1 MSAHLSRRTFLNAG
15 LAAAAVSALTIHGS
29 RSVSAAPVVA
39 ETNLTPSGTIRNL
52 PDSFYDRP
60 GLEGMPRIDYASMP
74 VINVRDHGA
83 LGDGTTS
90 AVAAFNSALAAVRAR
105 GGGVVYI
112 PAGRYLFPPPPLPS
126 NNWWFQQDIRD
137 VHFVGEGESSVLLFH
152 RPAMTGNA
160 SEAPPYLSGQA
171 WQFQTAVNVSLR
183 DLAFQWAPL
192 NMMRHNSTA
201 TALIIR
207 APRSVQLLR
216 LTVDHCQPG
225 LLLPNARD
233 CWMVG
238 NTLRNSGSDAYNFGG
253 ASNCVAAYNWA
264 EYIGD
269 DGIANWH
276 NSATYPDSTVISNV
290 RVEHNTLISMC
301 YGRGITLGGSKQTVA
316 HNWIENV
323 VGCTLFGDITT
334 TNPATLMDAVID
346 DNVLVRGNLE
356 MRADNRILSPG
367 GGWHGTIAL
376 IDKVQSLAIT
386 NNSIRGSE
394 NNDITIGIDN
404 WLPVQAN
411 SVTVSG
417 NELLGGGAGGLRV
430 SPGTTIDGFTVDRN
444 RIVSPG
450 ASASVAGSTTYT
462 STAGN
467 TVTSPPEV
475 TGSIDGDF
483 TGFTL
488 IQGAYDDP
496 YGARRAEPSET
507 TWREP
512 TTRSLRGLPRAN
524 VRRFGA
530 RGDGTHDDTAAFRA
544 ALASL
549 PGAGGIVFV
558 PEGRYLLR
566 PDADHSAFRDTRIE
580 HHFAVAERDNIH
592 LLGEGAVSEIVLTS
606 PDHQGIRI
614 IGGTGCSVSN
624 LAVTLPSRPDLR
636 HNRALVELTGVRDS
650 SVSSLTLRGASGSNL
665 LIDTSTGV
673 RVEGVTSSNANMYGI
688 DVEGSRQVYVV
699 GCTATDNRDGG
710 IQVGYVSNLM
720 RDPQFVR
727 VEENTVSG
735 SAEGGGI
742 LISGGTSI
750 SVLGNTISDT
760 CQAGVY
766 LWGRSPEF
774 PAYSTEVTG
783 NTITRV
789 CTGALCVTPGAISV
803 NSIRESA
810 GTKEGFFSITGNT
823 IQDVPYSGVWVGGQS
838 PIGKMLSQ
846 INTLTITGNVFSN
859 VAGSNVLIRDDQR
872 AKIVNLVTV

>member
-1 MSAHLSRRTFLNAG
+1 MSTELSRRTVLNAG
-15 LAAAAVSALTIHGS
+15 LAAAAVGALSFRES
-29 RSVSAAPVVA
+29 RSAAAVVA
-39 ETNLTPSGTIRNL
+39 QSNLSPAGTVRNL
-52 PDSFYDRP
+52 PESFYDRP
-60 GLEGMPRIDYASMP
+60 GLEGMPRIDYESMP
-74 VINVRDHGA
+74 VVNLRDYGA
-83 LGDGTTS
+83 VGDGVTS
-90 AVAAFNSALAAVRAR
+90 DVGAFNRALAALRAQ
-105 GGGVVYI
+105 GGGVVYV

-126 NNWWFQQDIRD
+126 VSWWFQQDVRN
-137 VHFVGEGESSVLLFH
+137 VHFVGDGETSVLLFH

-160 SEAPPYLSGQA
+160 SEAPPYLSGAA

-207 APRSVQLLR
+207 APQSVQLLR

-238 NTLRNSGSDAYNFGG
+238 NTLRNGGSDAYNFGG
-253 ASNCVAAYNWA
+253 AKNCVAAYNWA

-316 HNWIENV
+316 HNWIESV
-323 VGCTLFGDITT
+323 VGCSLFGDITT
-334 TNPATLMDAVID
+334 TNPATLVDAVID

-404 WLPVQAN
+404 WLPVQA
-411 SVTVSG
+411 SGVTVSG
-417 NELLGGGAGGLRV
+417 NELLGGGGRGLRV
-430 SPGTTIDGFTVDRN
+430 SPGTTVDGFAVERN
-444 RIVSPG
+444 RIVAPA
-450 ASASVAGSTTYT
+450 ASVSVAGTTT
-462 STAGN
+462 RTTTTGN
-467 TVTSPPEV
+467 TVTVAPEV
-475 TGSIDGDF
+475 TGTVDGDF
-483 TGFTL
+483 TGFTVSP
-488 IQGAYDDP
+488 GTYDDP
-496 YGARRAEPSET
+496 YGPRRSEPSET

-512 TTRSLRGLPRAN
+512 ATRSVRGLRRAN
-524 VRRFGA
+524 VRSFGA
-530 RGDGTHDDTAAFRA
+530 RGDGVHDDTAAFRA

-549 PGAGGIVFV
+549 PAAGGIVFL

-566 PDADHSAFRDTRIE
+566 PDPDHSSFRDTKIE
-580 HHFAVAERDNIH
+580 HHFAVAERDNVH

-606 PDHQGIRI
+606 PDHQGIRV

-624 LAVTLPSRPDLR
+624 LAVTLPSRPYLR
-636 HNRALVELTGVRDS
+636 HNRSLVELTGVLDS
-650 SVSSLTLRGASGSNL
+650 SVSDLSLRGASGSNL
-665 LIDTSTGV
+665 LVDTSTGV
-673 RVEGVTSSNANMYGI
+673 RVERVTSSDANMYGI

-699 GCTATDNRDGG
+699 DCTATDNRDGG

-720 RDPQFVR
+720 RDVQFVR
-727 VEENTVSG
+727 VERNTVRG

-742 LISGGTSI
+742 LVSGGTSI
-750 SVLGNTISDT
+750 SVTGNTISDT
-760 CQAGVY
+760 CQAGIY

-774 PAYSTEVTG
+774 PAYSTEIVG
-783 NTITRV
+783 NTITRA
-789 CTGALCVTPGAISV
+789 CTGALCVTPGAISI

-846 INTLTITGNVFSN
+846 LNTLTVTGNVFRN

-872 AKIVNLVTV
+872 AKIANLTIA